1 MPQRLALLNIV
12 GLTPNLLGDAT
23 PNLVDFARRCGG
35 IRSLIPDLPAVTC
48 TVQSSI
54 LTGTTP
60 AHHGIVG
67 NGWFDR
73 TQNEVQFWKQSSAL
87 VGGERIWDL
96 ARKRDPSVTTAN
108 LFWWNAMYSTAD
120 ITVTPRP
127 IYCADGRKL
136 PDVWTNPSNWR
147 DELRSEIGEF
157 PLFHFWGPAAD
168 IQSTDWIARATM
180 MTVAKFDPTLTLVYL
195 PHLDYAIQKFGP
207 ADPRIRSE
215 LREIDGVFAALLK
228 FFDDRGIR
236 VSVISEYGI
245 SPVAGA
251 VHLNRVLRDAGFL
264 TLRDEL
270 GREMLDA
277 GASRAFAV
285 CDHQVAHIYVAHERD
300 RSEVQRILQATAGV
314 EMVLDA
320 QGKHAAGLDHP
331 RAGDLVAIS
340 TADSWFAYPWWNDDA
355 RAPDFARTVDIHRK
369 PGYDPCELF
378 LDPKIRFA
386 KGRIA
391 WRLFQRKLGM
401 RVLLDVIPLDASL
414 VRGSHGR
421 VEMAH
426 ARRPLFMVDDGDNDD
441 LEVRACDVMPFLMRQ
456 IFGRDG

>member
-1 MPQRLALLNIV
+1 MAQRLAVFNIV
-12 GLTPNLLGDAT
+12 GLTPSLLGDAT

-168 IQSTDWIARATM
+168 IRSTEWIARATM

-340 TADSWFAYPWWNDDA
+340 TADRWFAYPWWHDDA

-391 WRLFQRKLGM
+391 WRLFQRRLGM
-401 RVLLDVIPLDASL
+401 RALLDVIPLDASL

-426 ARRPLFMVDDGDNDD
+426 ARRPLMMVDDGDNDD

>member
-1 MPQRLALLNIV
+1 MTPSLLC
-12 GLTPNLLGDAT
+12 DAT
-23 PNLVDFARRCGG
+23 PTLVEFARRCGG

-60 AHHGIVG
+60 ALHGIVG

-73 TQNEVQFWKQSSAL
+73 AQNEVHFWKQSSAL
-87 VGGERIWDL
+87 VEPPRIWDL
-96 ARKRDPSVTTAN
+96 ARQRDPRVTTAN
-108 LFWWNAMYSTAD
+108 LFWWNAMYSSAD

-127 IYCADGRKL
+127 IYCADGRKV
-136 PDVWTNPSNWR
+136 PDVWTNPPNWR
-147 DELRSEIGEF
+147 DELRAEIGEF

-168 IQSTDWIARATM
+168 IRSTDWIARATM

-195 PHLDYAIQKFGP
+195 PHLDYALQKYGP
-207 ADPRIRSE
+207 SDPRTSRE
-215 LREIDGVFAALLK
+215 LREIDRVFAALLK
-228 FFDDRGIR
+228 FFDQRGTR
-236 VSVISEYGI
+236 VSVVSEYGI
-245 SPVAGA
+245 SPVSDA

-264 TLRDEL
+264 SLRDEL

-300 RSEVQRILQATAGV
+300 LGEVRRILQATAGV
-314 EMVLDA
+314 ECVLDA
-320 QGKHAAGLDHP
+320 QGKSDAGLNHS

-340 TADSWFAYPWWNDDA
+340 AADRWFAYPWWHDDA

-369 PGYDPCELF
+369 PGYDPCELL
-378 LDPKIRFA
+378 LDRSRPFVR
-386 KGRIA
+386 GRLA
-391 WRLFQRKLGM
+391 CKLLMRKLGM
-401 RVLLDVIPLDASL
+401 RALLDVIPLDASL

-421 VEMAH
+421 VEQAH
-426 ARRPLFMVDDGDNDD
+426 ARRPLLMVDDADHDD
-441 LEVRACDVMPFLMRQ
+441 LEIPTSAVLPFIMRQ
-456 IFGRDG
+456 MFGRDAPPLPNLRAHHS

>member
-1 MPQRLALLNIV
+1 V
-12 GLTPNLLGDAT
+12 
-23 PNLVDFARRCGG
+23 
-35 IRSLIPDLPAVTC
+35 
-48 TVQSSI
+48 
-54 LTGTTP
+54 
-60 AHHGIVG
+60 
-67 NGWFDR
+67 
-73 TQNEVQFWKQSSAL
+73 
-87 VGGERIWDL
+87 
-96 ARKRDPSVTTAN
+96 
-108 LFWWNAMYSTAD
+108 
-120 ITVTPRP
+120 
-127 IYCADGRKL
+127 
-136 PDVWTNPSNWR
+136 
-147 DELRSEIGEF
+147 
-157 PLFHFWGPAAD
+157 
-168 IQSTDWIARATM
+168 
-180 MTVAKFDPTLTLVYL
+180 
-195 PHLDYAIQKFGP
+195 
-207 ADPRIRSE
+207 
-215 LREIDGVFAALLK
+215 
-228 FFDDRGIR
+228 
-236 VSVISEYGI
+236 
-245 SPVAGA
+245 GA

-264 TLRDEL
+264 TLRNEL

-401 RVLLDVIPLDASL
+401 RALLDVIPLDASL

-426 ARRPLFMVDDGDNDD
+426 ARRPLMMVDDGDNDD